1 MFLSPGKKTHTRGA
15 GGGGR
20 ALPERLQAGSDLLLL
35 QFPEPRSGPTGTVAT
50 QIAASSCFPEG
61 RLYIRTGAH
70 F

>member
-15 GGGGR
+15 GGGG